1 MLSLTQYVSHPVA
14 APKGV
19 IPAVLDD
26 PGFVEPAT
34 NQPFN
39 NLSESKSERS
49 EEENKDEPSTLTNSV
64 LAEIVLQ
71 AKRMKYDKACAQTT
85 SQTSRS
91 AWRSL
96 METST
101 HTF

>member
-1 MLSLTQYVSHPVA
+1 MAQYLSHPVA
-14 APKGV
+14 TPKGV
-19 IPAVLDD
+19 VPAICDD
-26 PGFVEPAT
+26 PGLVEPAT
-34 NQPFN
+34 NQPAN

-49 EEENKDEPSTLTNSV
+49 EEENKNEESTLTNSV

-71 AKRMKYDKACAQTT
+71 AKWMKYDKACTQTT